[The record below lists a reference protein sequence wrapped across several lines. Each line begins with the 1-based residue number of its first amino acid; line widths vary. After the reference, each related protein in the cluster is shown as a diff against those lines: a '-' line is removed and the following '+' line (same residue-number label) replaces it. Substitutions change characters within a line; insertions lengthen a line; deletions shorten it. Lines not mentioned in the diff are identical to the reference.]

1 VPTFGSDGG
10 FQADNRGGIIDSQG
24 NTIISADDSFGASPL
39 GVAARTQALY
49 GIPNANFNLTPPEP
63 AEPIVANQN
72 DLPYWSVTDE
82 SGGDITA
89 TSVFDATTQ
98 TYGVE
103 INPGTA
109 DNGSVFR
116 LSTRSYLLTDDS
128 LALRQK
134 AQAVLAKSGTAAGTS
149 QWALTLDCVYYDA
162 NDTALSTA
170 VIGTALD
177 TGTWTSLAG
186 TTTPGGSAINASA
199 QYVDLTFTLTTTAE
213 VTGSAKATL
222 KSLLLTTSVAG
233 GGGSQSFLVT
243 ETFTANDTWNRPTGV
258 EYLVAAV
265 AAGAGGGGG
274 SGQIR
279 ARSGSNTANFNGA
292 AGGAGGNWWLI
303 RDLYI
308 GDQSSISI
316 GIGSGGA
323 GGTAQTYT
331 KAGGVTP
338 PSSNIDV
345 NGAAGADGGSTT
357 LGSYATVF
365 GGRGATAATG
375 DGATGPAGGAA
386 GSATTTAVW
395 GASPITAGVGGRG
408 GGNGG
413 GSAASGSASEFSPY
427 TVIPYSP
434 AAAAGT
440 SGAASTGT
448 GATHTAGAAG
458 TSTAGLSGG
467 GGASGGGVARGTS
480 IVGASGAG
488 AYGGGGAGG
497 SRAIWHLSGTVT
509 ITATGGDGG
518 DAVNEGGGGGGGSIA
533 LASSSGASFNA
544 STINFTTGAGG
555 DGSNGFVT
563 LVYIA

>member
-1 VPTFGSDGG
+1 MPTFGSDGG

-109 DNGSVFR
+109 DNGSIFR

-134 AQAVLAKSGTAAGTS
+134 AQAVLAKSGTAAGTT
-149 QWALTLDCVYYDA
+149 QWNLTLDCVYYDA

-213 VTGSAKATL
+213 VTGSATATL

-243 ETFTANDTWNRPTGV
+243 ETFTANETWTRPTGV
-258 EYLVAAV
+258 DYLVAVV
-265 AAGAGGGGG
+265 AAGGGGG
-274 SGQIR
+274 GRGGI
-279 ARSGSNTANFNGA
+279 ARSISGTTLGEAGQGGGS
-292 AGGAGGNWWLI
+292 GAGFYI
-303 RDLYI
+303 VRDLYI
-308 GDQSSISI
+308 GDQSTVSV
-316 GIGSGGA
+316 GIGAGGAGGASANLTKSGGGTASPITVGPNNGSAGGATTFGSYFTANGGNGGTARQGATAPSNATTSVFGGTNVLGGA
-323 GGTAQTYT
+323 GGT
-331 KAGGVTP
+331 G
-338 PSSNIDV
+338 SN
-345 NGAAGADGGSTT
+345 G
-357 LGSYATVF
+357 TV
-365 GGRGATAATG
+365 A
-375 DGATGPAGGAA
+375 
-386 GSATTTAVW
+386 
-395 GASPITAGVGGRG
+395 

-413 GSAASGSASEFSPY
+413 AGGFSAFTIIPYSVATSAGSTGGSASITGG
-427 TVIPYSP
+427 TVTTSAP
-434 AAAAGT
+434 GT
-440 SGAASTGT
+440 STTGWIGGGGGGGNDIARAASDITASGNGSNAGG
-448 GATHTAGAAG
+448 GAGGQAAIWVSASSTNVSGTAGA
-458 TSTAGLSGG
+458 GG
-467 GGASGGGVARGTS
+467 DGANG
-480 IVGASGAG
+480 
-488 AYGGGGAGG
+488 GGGGAGG
-497 SRAIWHLSGTVT
+497 NAVMAASSVSNYNSSILNFNSGK
-509 ITATGGDGG
+509 GGDGG
-518 DAVNEGGGGGGGSIA
+518 IGWLTV
-533 LASSSGASFNA
+533 
-544 STINFTTGAGG
+544 
-555 DGSNGFVT
+555 
-563 LVYIA
+563 VYVA

>member
-1 VPTFGSDGG
+1 MPTFGSDGG

-109 DNGSVFR
+109 DNGSIFR

-134 AQAVLAKSGTAAGTS
+134 AQAVLAKSGTAAGTT
-149 QWALTLDCVYYDA
+149 QWNLTLDCVYYDA

-186 TTTPGGSAINASA
+186 TTTPGGSAINSAA

-213 VTGSAKATL
+213 VTGSATATL
-222 KSLLLTTSVAG
+222 KSLLLTTSVPG
-233 GGGSQSFLVT
+233 GGGSQSFLVA
-243 ETFTANDTWNRPTGV
+243 ETFTANDTWTRPTGV
-258 EYLVAAV
+258 DYLVAAI

-274 SGQIR
+274 GGQIR
-279 ARSGSNTANFNGA
+279 STSGTAQNYAGA

-303 RDLYI
+303 RDLYV
-308 GDQSSISI
+308 GDQSSVSI

-323 GGTAQTYT
+323 GGTAQTFS
-331 KAGGVTP
+331 KASGATAGTVA
-338 PSSNIDV
+338 
-345 NGAAGADGGSTT
+345 NGAAGASGGSTT
-357 LGSYATVF
+357 LGSYVTVF
-365 GGRGATAATG
+365 GGNGAAASVNA
-375 DGATGPAGGAA
+375 GATGPSGGVAGSAPTSQVWGGSAVTAGAGGA
-386 GSATTTAVW
+386 
-395 GASPITAGVGGRG
+395 G

-413 GSAASGSASEFSPY
+413 GSAASGAAGGFSPF
-427 TVIPYSP
+427 TIIPYSP
-434 AAAAGT
+434 EPTSGA
-440 SGAASTGT
+440 SGAASSGS
-448 GATHTAGAAG
+448 GGTHTAGAAG
-458 TSTAGLSGG
+458 TAIPGLSGG
-467 GGASGGGVARGTS
+467 GGGSGGGSARATS
-480 IVGASGAG
+480 TVGASGNG
-488 AYGGGGAGG
+488 NYGGGGAGG
-497 SRAIWHLSGTVT
+497 SRAIWLASGTVT
-509 ITATGGDGG
+509 VTATGGDGG
-518 DAVNEGGGGGGGSIA
+518 NAANVGGGGGGGSLA
-533 LASSSGASFNA
+533 LASATTTVFKN
-544 STINFTTGAGG
+544 STQTLTSGAGG
-555 DGSNGFVT
+555 SGANGFVT
-563 LVYIA
+563 IVYIA